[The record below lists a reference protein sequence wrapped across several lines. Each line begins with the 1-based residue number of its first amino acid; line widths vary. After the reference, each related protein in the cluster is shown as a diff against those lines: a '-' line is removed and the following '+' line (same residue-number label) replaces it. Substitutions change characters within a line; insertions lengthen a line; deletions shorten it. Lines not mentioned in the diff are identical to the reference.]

1 MTIDSELSE
10 RSLFSIIDKP
20 VYSIK
25 KHNKYTCMWELK
37 LNDVVIFLYVC
48 AVLYLGHLFIPVLFM
63 SLGTSDSVTD
73 RHIILLIYFS
83 MSVWRIIEVTEID
96 AYFIVNHCFKICS
109 RV

>member
-37 LNDVVIFLYVC
+37 LNDLVIFLYIC
-48 AVLYLGHLFIPVLFM
+48 AVLYLGHLFIPILFM
-63 SLGTSDSVTD
+63 SWGSDSVTYL
-73 RHIILLIYFS
+73 RIILLIYFS
-83 MSVWRIIEVTEID
+83 MSIWRLIEVTEIG